1 MSMENKNTE
10 NETNGEGEDKLSKS
24 VTDKNP
30 DNAQSVE
37 SDSEFAS
44 TDSSISPMNTE
55 KTAKKSS
62 SVVRVEDYDLIAN
75 SLKDATASFKDIIFS
90 ISKKAQGIRERAEE
104 TLTVGA
110 KRDAREIHALGGQL
124 ENVVKGFED
133 TMNEIK
139 KSNYNDEEKLL
150 KGYKRLL
157 LEQINLINAR
167 MELVKRLKS
176 GNYKNI

>member
-1 MSMENKNTE
+1 MENKNTE
-10 NETNGEGEDKLSKS
+10 NETNSEGEDKLSKS

-37 SDSEFAS
+37 SDSEFTS
-44 TDSSISPMNTE
+44 TDSSISPTNTE
-55 KTAKKSS
+55 KAAKKSS
-62 SVVRVEDYDLIAN
+62 PVVRVEDYDLIAN

-124 ENVVKGFED
+124 ENVVNGFED

>member
-1 MSMENKNTE
+1 MENKKIG
-10 NETNGEGEDKLSKS
+10 NETNSEDRSNGS

-30 DNAQSVE
+30 DNAQSIDPDTDPTS
-37 SDSEFAS
+37 SDISGIGSEK
-44 TDSSISPMNTE
+44 PV
-55 KTAKKSS
+55 KKSS
-62 SVVRVEDYDLIAN
+62 SFVRIEDYDLIAN
-75 SLKDATASFKDIIFS
+75 SLKDATASLKDLVFS
-90 ISKKAQGIRERAEE
+90 ISKKAQEIGGRAGE

-110 KRDAREIHALGGQL
+110 KRDAREIQALGSLL

-139 KSNYNDEEKLL
+139 KSNYTDEEKLL

-167 MELVKRLKS
+167 IDLVKKLKS

>member
-1 MSMENKNTE
+1 MENKKMW
-10 NETNGEGEDKLSKS
+10 NETNSEDRSNET
-24 VTDKNP
+24 VTAKNP
-30 DNAQSVE
+30 DNAQSIE
-37 SDSEFAS
+37 SDTDLTSRDISRIDSER
-44 TDSSISPMNTE
+44 PV
-55 KTAKKSS
+55 KKPS
-62 SVVRVEDYDLIAN
+62 SVVRIEDYDLIAN
-75 SLKDATASFKDIIFS
+75 SLKDATASLKDMVFS
-90 ISKKAQGIRERAEE
+90 ISKKAQEIRGRAGE

-110 KRDAREIHALGGQL
+110 KRDAREIQALGGLL

-139 KSNYNDEEKLL
+139 KSNYADEEKLL

-167 MELVKRLKS
+167 TDLVKKLKS

>member
-1 MSMENKNTE
+1 MENKKMG
-10 NETNGEGEDKLSKS
+10 NESDSEDRSNGS

-30 DNAQSVE
+30 DTAQSIE
-37 SDSEFAS
+37 PDTDLTSSDISRIDSEK
-44 TDSSISPMNTE
+44 PV
-55 KTAKKSS
+55 KKSS
-62 SVVRVEDYDLIAN
+62 SVVRIEDYDLIAN
-75 SLKDATASFKDIIFS
+75 SLKDATASLKDMVFS
-90 ISKKAQGIRERAEE
+90 ISKKAQEIRGRAGE

-110 KRDAREIHALGGQL
+110 KRDAREIQSLGGLL

-139 KSNYNDEEKLL
+139 KSNYTDEEKLL

-167 MELVKRLKS
+167 TELVKKLKS